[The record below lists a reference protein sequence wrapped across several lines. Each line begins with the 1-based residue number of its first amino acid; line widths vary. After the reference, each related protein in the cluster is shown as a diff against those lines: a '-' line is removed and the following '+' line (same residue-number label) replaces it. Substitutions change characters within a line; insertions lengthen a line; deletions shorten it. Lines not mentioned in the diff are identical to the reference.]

1 MKRITKKLNEPYVID
16 KNNIMYYVDSSSMT
30 VTNSKGLNMA
40 NKLGKLEDIEE
51 QLGCPLEARE
61 QALKQRYIYTTW
73 HSRDG
78 LEKQEITHL
87 VYDKDIKMW
96 IFKDLEKNTE
106 GFYCELAN
114 IPVDG
119 YKKTWWLKEDRS
131 E

>member
-1 MKRITKKLNEPYVID
+1 MMRITKKLNEPYVID
-16 KNNIMYYVDSSSMT
+16 NNTIMYYVDSSMS
-30 VTNSKGLNMA
+30 VINSSGLNMV

-51 QLGCPLEARE
+51 QLECPLEARE
-61 QALKQRYIYTTW
+61 QALKQGYIYTAW

-78 LEKQEITHL
+78 FEKQEITHL

-119 YKKTWWLKEDRS
+119 YKKTWWLREDGS

>member
-1 MKRITKKLNEPYVID
+1 MRITKKLNEPYIID
-16 KNNIMYYVDSSSMT
+16 KNHIMYYVDSSMS
-30 VTNSKGLNMA
+30 VNNSSALNMA

-51 QLGCPLEARE
+51 ESGCPLEVRE
-61 QALKQRYIYTTW
+61 QALKQGYIYTTW

-96 IFKDLEKNTE
+96 LFKDLEKTKGIYYE
-106 GFYCELAN
+106 MAN
-114 IPVDG
+114 IPVNG
-119 YKKTWWLKEDRS
+119 YKKTWWIKNDKS

>member
-1 MKRITKKLNEPYVID
+1 MDRFTKKLDKPFLFDEICTGYYGIPNHNEVHVAT
-16 KNNIMYYVDSSSMT
+16 NI
-30 VTNSKGLNMA
+30 A

-51 QLGCPLEARE
+51 ELGCPLEVRE
-61 QALKQRYIYTTW
+61 QALKQGYIYTTW

-96 IFKDLEKNTE
+96 IFKDLEKTKGIYYE
-106 GFYCELAN
+106 MAN
-114 IPVDG
+114 IPVNG
-119 YKKTWWLKEDRS
+119 YKKTWWLSETKE